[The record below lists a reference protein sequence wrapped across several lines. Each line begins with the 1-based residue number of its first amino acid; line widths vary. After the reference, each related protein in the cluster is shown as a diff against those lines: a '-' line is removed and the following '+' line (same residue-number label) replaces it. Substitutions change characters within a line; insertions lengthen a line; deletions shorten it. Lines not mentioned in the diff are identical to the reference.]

1 MNESDDLSD
10 DQIPVSVLLPHS
22 SLLSVYTNDV
32 FLKRSDRMNFD
43 ESFSWHQQVII
54 RDKVIKRW

>member
-22 SLLSVYTNDV
+22 SLLSMCTNDV
-32 FLKRSDRMNFD
+32 FFK
-43 ESFSWHQQVII
+43 
-54 RDKVIKRW
+54 KVR